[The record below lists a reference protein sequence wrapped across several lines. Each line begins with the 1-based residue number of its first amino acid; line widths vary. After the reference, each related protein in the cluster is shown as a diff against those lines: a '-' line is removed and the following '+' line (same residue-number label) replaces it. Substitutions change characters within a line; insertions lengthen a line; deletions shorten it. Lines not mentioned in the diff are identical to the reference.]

1 MYSSSD
7 FKILIIQFLLICREE
22 ENMLYFYKM
31 KITPFIIF
39 FYLLFSFSAKAQSN
53 YEYSFG
59 LKILSVEEFPKI
71 LNEVKGKSKYYLE
84 PTKGLIFKA
93 NDNQISYRFQVY
105 TYNNKNFSFKNEC
118 ETCEIITGKYKSLDI
133 KLGFERSVIY
143 SKLQPF
149 YGLDLGFKKVN
160 FEGTSKDAN
169 NNAFLYNANVEKN
182 GGLVYPFV
190 GLKFNI
196 IPVLSLSIESGIDF
210 YYSDDKEVKSGQTNS
225 LYSLNHYRR
234 WEFATRP
241 IGLLSLEY
249 NFGRN

>member
-1 MYSSSD
+1 
-7 FKILIIQFLLICREE
+7 
-22 ENMLYFYKM
+22 M
-31 KITPFIIF
+31 KRISFIF
-39 FYLLFSFSAKAQSN
+39 FFCLFISFSVQAQST
-53 YEYSFG
+53 YDYSFG
-59 LKILSVEEFPKI
+59 VKILSVEEFPKI
-71 LNEVKGKSKYYLE
+71 LNEVKGKSNYYLE

-105 TYNNKNFSFKNEC
+105 TYNNKEYSFKNEC
-118 ETCEIITGKYKSLDI
+118 ETCEIVTGEYKSLDI

-143 SKLQPF
+143 GRIQPF

-160 FEGTSKDAN
+160 FEGTSKDSN
-169 NNAFLYNANVEKN
+169 NDTFLYNANVEKN
-182 GGLVYPFV
+182 GGLAYPFI

-196 IPVLSLSIESGIDF
+196 IPVLNLSIESGIDF
-210 YYSDDKEVKSGQTNS
+210 YYSDDKEIKSGQANN

-249 NFGRN
+249 NFGKN